1 MFARFCKIFTN
12 DSFVHSLNISYYSAN
27 QMSSDQRRDNK
38 RGNMKPGQSNW
49 FAVVTK
55 PRQEQIALQ
64 HLQRQGFE
72 CFLPMAENP
81 YQRRSK
87 KLQKIIEPLF
97 PRYLFL
103 NAIAASQ
110 NLAPV
115 RSTRG
120 VVSMVRFGT
129 QLAVMPENVI
139 NAIKQRIEP
148 DTGLIRIQPITIK
161 PGDKVR
167 VFDGPLTGL
176 NGIVQEK
183 NSESRTL
190 ILMELL
196 GRPTKVQVETII
208 LKKTG

>member
-1 MFARFCKIFTN
+1 MEFGRP
-12 DSFVHSLNISYYSAN
+12 H
-27 QMSSDQRRDNK
+27 
-38 RGNMKPGQSNW
+38 W

-55 PRQEQIALQ
+55 PRQEQLALE
-64 HLQRQGFE
+64 HLQRQSYE

-87 KLQKIIEPLF
+87 KQQQIIEPLF

-103 NAIAASQ
+103 NAIAESQ

-115 RSTRG
+115 RSTQG

-129 QLAVMPENVI
+129 ELAVIPDHII
-139 NAIKQRIEP
+139 NAIRQRIEV
-148 DTGLIRIQPITIK
+148 DTGLIKIQPVQIK

-167 VFDGPLTGL
+167 VFDGPLTGV

-183 NSESRTL
+183 NSNNRAM

-196 GRPTKVQVETII
+196 GRPTRVEVDA
-208 LKKTG
+208 LMLQKTG

>member
-1 MFARFCKIFTN
+1 
-12 DSFVHSLNISYYSAN
+12 
-27 QMSSDQRRDNK
+27 
-38 RGNMKPGQSNW
+38 MKPGKANW

-64 HLQRQGFE
+64 NLQRQAFE

-87 KLQKIIEPLF
+87 KHQPIIEPLF

-103 NAIAASQ
+103 NAIADTQ

-115 RSTRG
+115 RSTLG
-120 VVSMVRFGT
+120 VISMVRFGT
-129 QLAVMPENVI
+129 ELAVIPEQII
-139 NAIKQRIEP
+139 NAIKQRISPE
-148 DTGLIRIQPITIK
+148 TGLIKIQPVPIT

-167 VFDGPLTGL
+167 VFDGPLSGL

-183 NSESRTL
+183 NSERRA
-190 ILMELL
+190 ILMIEIL
-196 GRPTKVQVETII
+196 GRPTRVEVDALSLQRTA
-208 LKKTG
+208 

>member
-1 MFARFCKIFTN
+1 MEA
-12 DSFVHSLNISYYSAN
+12 A
-27 QMSSDQRRDNK
+27 
-38 RGNMKPGQSNW
+38 KPNW

-55 PRQEQIALQ
+55 PRQEQIALE

-87 KLQKIIEPLF
+87 KHHRIIEPLF

-103 NAIAASQ
+103 KAIAKFQ

-120 VVSMVRFGT
+120 VVSIVRFGLE
-129 QLAVMPENVI
+129 LAVVTDVII
-139 NAIKQRIEP
+139 NALKSRMEP
-148 DTGLIRIQPITIK
+148 DTGLIKIK
-161 PGDKVR
+161 PVTVKAGDKVR
-167 VFDGPLTGL
+167 IFDGPLA
-176 NGIVQEK
+176 GISGVVSER
-183 NSESRTL
+183 NSEDRAL

-196 GRPTKVQVETII
+196 GRSTTVEVDTMM
-208 LKKTG
+208 LQRTG

>member
-1 MFARFCKIFTN
+1 MEFGRP
-12 DSFVHSLNISYYSAN
+12 H
-27 QMSSDQRRDNK
+27 
-38 RGNMKPGQSNW
+38 W

-55 PRQEQIALQ
+55 PRQEQMALE
-64 HLQRQGFE
+64 HLQKQGYE

-87 KLQKIIEPLF
+87 KQQKIIEPLF

-103 NAIAASQ
+103 NAIAESQ

-115 RSTRG
+115 RSTQG

-129 QLAVMPENVI
+129 ELAVIPDHII
-139 NAIKQRIEP
+139 NAIRQRIEV
-148 DTGLIRIQPITIK
+148 DTGLIKIQPVQIK

-167 VFDGPLTGL
+167 VFDGPLTGV

-183 NSESRTL
+183 NSNNRAM

-196 GRPTKVQVETII
+196 GRPTRVEVDA
-208 LKKTG
+208 LMLLKTG

>member
-1 MFARFCKIFTN
+1 MEFGRP
-12 DSFVHSLNISYYSAN
+12 H
-27 QMSSDQRRDNK
+27 
-38 RGNMKPGQSNW
+38 W

-55 PRQEQIALQ
+55 PRQEQVALE
-64 HLQRQGFE
+64 HLQRQSYE

-87 KLQKIIEPLF
+87 KQQKIIEPLF

-103 NAIAASQ
+103 NAIAESQ

-115 RSTRG
+115 RSTQG

-129 QLAVMPENVI
+129 ELAVIPEHI
-139 NAIKQRIEP
+139 IEAIRQRIDT
-148 DTGLIRIQPITIK
+148 DTGLIKIQPVQIK

-167 VFDGPLTGL
+167 VFDGPLTGV

-183 NSESRTL
+183 NSNNRAL

-196 GRPTKVQVETII
+196 GRPTRVEVDA
-208 LKKTG
+208 LMLQKTG